1 MNRVQRCSKELH
13 EAMTASGLIKPT
25 SACMVDSVV
34 GRVVEI
40 GDIECLG
47 NKPGLVI
54 ETTMEQLR
62 AHGRNLAFC
71 EVEIRL
77 KANAT
82 LEPRGKA
89 GQK

>member
-1 MNRVQRCSKELH
+1 MSDN
-13 EAMTASGLIKPT
+13 P
-25 SACMVDSVV
+25 SAESRTVDFVV

-40 GDIECLG
+40 GDIEALG

-54 ETTMEQLR
+54 ETTMEQLK

-77 KANAT
+77 KANPTADRRAT
-82 LEPRGKA
+82 AQEGTHE
-89 GQK
+89 

>member
-1 MNRVQRCSKELH
+1 MIEERKAAVES
-13 EAMTASGLIKPT
+13 T
-25 SACMVDSVV
+25 VDFVV

-40 GDIECLG
+40 GDIEALG
-47 NKPGLVI
+47 NKPGIVI

-77 KANAT
+77 KVNSERLRSPASGDKQDA
-82 LEPRGKA
+82 LVG
-89 GQK
+89 GS

>member
-1 MNRVQRCSKELH
+1 MCEK
-13 EAMTASGLIKPT
+13 ASAESRTG
-25 SACMVDSVV
+25 DFVV

-40 GDIECLG
+40 GDIEALG

-77 KANAT
+77 K
-82 LEPRGKA
+82 
-89 GQK
+89 GQQQLSGPSAAPADGYSGGVGSAS